1 MNEDEENIYVE
12 EKDDGIV
19 LLVIFVNSK
28 ENLKESCF

>member
-12 EKDDGIV
+12 ERDDGIV
-19 LLVIFVNSK
+19 LLVMFVNIK

>member
-12 EKDDGIV
+12 ERDDEIV
-19 LLVIFVNSK
+19 LLVMFINIK

>member
-12 EKDDGIV
+12 ERDDGIV
-19 LLVIFVNSK
+19 LLVIFINIK

>member
-19 LLVIFVNSK
+19 LLVIFVNIK

>member
-12 EKDDGIV
+12 ERDDGIV
-19 LLVIFVNSK
+19 LLVIFVNIK

>member
-12 EKDDGIV
+12 ERDDGIV
-19 LLVIFVNSK
+19 MLVFFVNIK